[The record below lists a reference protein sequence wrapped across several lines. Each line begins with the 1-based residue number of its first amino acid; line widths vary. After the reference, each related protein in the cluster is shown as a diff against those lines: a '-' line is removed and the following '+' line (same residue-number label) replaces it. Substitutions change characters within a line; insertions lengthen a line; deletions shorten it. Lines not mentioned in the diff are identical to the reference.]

1 MELAVTA
8 EERAR
13 GLMGRASLD
22 NDEGMLF
29 IFPGETS
36 PGFWMQGMLISLDL
50 IWIDSRLNVVGVTAN
65 VPPHSGSGSPPT
77 YHPPQPVLYVL
88 EVAAGVTG
96 ELGIVPGSLVELVG
110 ISQDN
115 VS

>member
-1 MELAVTA
+1 
-8 EERAR
+8 
-13 GLMGRASLD
+13 MGRASLES
-22 NDEGMLF
+22 DEGMLF

-88 EVAAGVTG
+88 EVAAGITE
-96 ELGIVPGSLVELVG
+96 ELGIVPGSLVDLVG